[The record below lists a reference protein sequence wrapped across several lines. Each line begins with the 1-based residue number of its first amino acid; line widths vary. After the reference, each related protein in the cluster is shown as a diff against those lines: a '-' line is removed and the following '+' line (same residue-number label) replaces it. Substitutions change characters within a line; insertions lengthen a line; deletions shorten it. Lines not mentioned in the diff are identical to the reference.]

1 MPDSR
6 NWKRLS
12 NIWDRPMLSG
22 KPWHQIP
29 IAKTTTRSNELPF
42 ATIHNARMF
51 YRLQGNAGRPVLIL
65 SHSIST
71 DQAMWELQI
80 GDLLPHFQILRYD
93 TRGHGASESTTG
105 EYSIEMLGKD
115 ILALADALEISQFAF
130 CGLSLG
136 GAIGQWVA
144 VHAPER
150 VTHLVLANTSA
161 QFIPR
166 ANWETRIAA
175 VVKGGMSAV
184 VEVAM
189 ERFFS
194 PDTLAK
200 QNPNVASVRSVF
212 LGTEPVGYLGC
223 CAALRD
229 MNHVDLLRQIKSPT
243 LVISGERDIAT
254 PWSGHGEMLAREIPG
269 AKTVHLAAALPSNI
283 ERPHSFTTALLEF
296 LLAQPNLGAD
306 SLRAGFEVRR
316 AVLGDAHV
324 DSATANTTE
333 FTREFQEVITRYA
346 WGTIWSR
353 PELDRRTRRLLAL
366 AITASLGRWEEF
378 ALHVRAGLA
387 SDLELCDLKE
397 VLLQTAVYAGTPAA
411 NTGFR
416 IAAEQIG

>member
-1 MPDSR
+1 
-6 NWKRLS
+6 
-12 NIWDRPMLSG
+12 MLSG
-22 KPWHQIP
+22 KLWHQSP

-93 TRGHGASESTTG
+93 TRGHGASEATTG

-115 ILALADALEISQFAF
+115 ILALADVLEISQFAF

-184 VEVAM
+184 VDVAM

-200 QNPNVASVRSVF
+200 QNPNVASIRSVF
-212 LGTEPVGYLGC
+212 LGTDPVGYLGC

-229 MNHVDLLRQIKSPT
+229 MNHVDVLRQIKSPT
-243 LVISGERDIAT
+243 LVISGERDVAT
-254 PWSGHGEMLAREIPG
+254 PWGGHGEILAQEIPG
-269 AKTVHLAAALPSNI
+269 AKTLHLAAAHLSNI
-283 ERPHSFTTALLEF
+283 ERPHSFTTALFEF
-296 LLAQPNLGAD
+296 LLAQPNSGAD

-333 FTREFQEVITRYA
+333 FTREFQELITRYA

-353 PELDRRTRRLLAL
+353 PQLDRRTRRLLAL

-416 IAAEQIG
+416 IAAEQIGKKED